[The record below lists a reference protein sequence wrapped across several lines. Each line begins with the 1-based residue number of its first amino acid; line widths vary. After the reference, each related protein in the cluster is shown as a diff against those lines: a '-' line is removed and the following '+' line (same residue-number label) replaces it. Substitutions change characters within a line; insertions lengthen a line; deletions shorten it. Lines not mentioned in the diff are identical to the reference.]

1 MSKEVSCYKC
11 GNRYTQESN
20 VACPKCGEG
29 RIFVASKDDPNFD
42 IYSDV
47 SRLGRGKIIGL
58 IVVGVI
64 WACLA
69 IYLGK

>member
-1 MSKEVSCYKC
+1 MRNEVVCYKC
-11 GNRYTQESN
+11 GHKYKKNSSSG
-20 VACPKCGEG
+20 CPKCSEG
-29 RIFVASKDDPNFD
+29 RIFLASKDDPNFD

-47 SRLGRGKIIGL
+47 SRLGRGKIMGF